1 MLTSSLILG
10 CVVGSA
16 DTAETA
22 EVGQTI
28 DPPDASGLITLGDDN
43 NYAFDGR
50 LDGPTISLAAESDA
64 TIDFADLDKDLQCH
78 DLDPVADIDNV
89 ALLMFRYLTETEV
102 EAGLS
107 TDSLAMAD
115 MSLYISYEPGDATS
129 FRLSDLSFFGT
140 DPEIEGEFKE
150 GNGSFLVLL
159 TSGTTVGSGARMIGF
174 LEPSASETSTSG
186 VLDDGCSVLDYEA
199 DLTSL
204 KPLAVLPSG
213 PWTLD
218 WTAATQTGQA
228 TELVDTKVTS
238 VMLAYYAELTMA
250 DLETQ
255 FLDIE
260 LLADR
265 TWTLEHAG
273 GTTADLSLLLDASDG
288 SAFTGF
294 EAEGTY
300 LLALRCGTCPS
311 PAPLVLTQL
320 VPWRE

>member
-1 MLTSSLILG
+1 MLTSSLLVA
-10 CVVGSA
+10 CLDAADDSA
-16 DTAETA
+16 DTAEL
-22 EVGQTI
+22 GQAV
-28 DPPDASGLITLGDDN
+28 DPPDPSGLIALGDGN
-43 NYAFDGR
+43 NYGFDGQ
-50 LDGPTISLAAESDA
+50 LDGPTIPLAAEQDA
-64 TIDFADLDKDLQCH
+64 TIDFSGLDKDLQCH
-78 DLDPVADIDNV
+78 DLDPVADVDNV

-107 TDSLAMAD
+107 TDSLEMAD

-140 DPEIEGEFKE
+140 DPEIEAEFHE

-159 TSGTTVGSGARMIGF
+159 TTGTTVGSGARMIGF
-174 LEPSASETSTSG
+174 LQPSAGETSTSG
-186 VLDDGCSVLDYEA
+186 ALTDGCSVLDYEA

-204 KPLAVLPSG
+204 QPLAVLPDG

-218 WTAATQTGQA
+218 WSAVTETGQG

-238 VMLAYYAELTMA
+238 VMLAYYASLTMA
-250 DLETQ
+250 DLERQ

-260 LLADR
+260 ILADR
-265 TWTLEHAG
+265 TWNLEHAG
-273 GTTADLSLLLDASDG
+273 GTSADLSLLVDASDG
-288 SAFTGF
+288 STFAGF

-300 LLALRCGTCPS
+300 LLALRCGSCPS

>member
-1 MLTSSLILG
+1 MLTSSLFVACLDL
-10 CVVGSA
+10 A
-16 DTAETA
+16 DDTAETA
-22 EVGQTI
+22 EEGQTLE
-28 DPPDASGLITLGDDN
+28 PPDASGLIALGDDN

-50 LDGPTISLAAESDA
+50 LDGPTISLAAEQDA
-64 TIDFADLDKDLQCH
+64 TIDFSGLDKDLQCH
-78 DLDPVADIDNV
+78 ELDPVADIDNV
-89 ALLMFRYLTETEV
+89 ALLMFRYLSETEV

-107 TDSLAMAD
+107 TDSLEMAD

-129 FRLSDLSFFGT
+129 FNLSDLSFFGT
-140 DPEIEGEFKE
+140 DPEIEAEFHE

-159 TSGTTVGSGARMIGF
+159 TTGTTVGSGARMIGF
-174 LEPSASETSTSG
+174 LEPSAEETATSG
-186 VLDDGCSVLDYEA
+186 ALTDGCSVLDYEA

-204 KPLAVLPSG
+204 QPLAVLPSG

-218 WTAATQTGQA
+218 WSAVTTTGQG
-228 TELVDTKVTS
+228 TDFVDTKVTS
-238 VMLAYYAELTMA
+238 VMLAYYADLTMA

-265 TWTLEHAG
+265 TWNLEHAG
-273 GTTADLSLLLDASDG
+273 GTSADLSTLVDASDG

-300 LLALRCGTCPS
+300 LLALRCGSCPS